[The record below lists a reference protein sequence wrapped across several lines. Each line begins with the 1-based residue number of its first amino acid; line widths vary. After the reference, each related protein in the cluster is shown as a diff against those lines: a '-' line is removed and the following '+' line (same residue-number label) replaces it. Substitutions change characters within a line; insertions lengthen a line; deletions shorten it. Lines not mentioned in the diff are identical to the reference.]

1 MITPASLG
9 LDLEAALLRELLRA
23 WHDINQGYFRGRLAA
38 PAIALSEAS
47 GRLGTWNATTRTI
60 EMSRTLVVEHT
71 WGTVLE
77 VLKHEVAHQYV
88 HDYLQVRDET
98 AHGPAFR
105 GVCERLGIDAASAG
119 LPTAGDDAPTPKILA
134 RIAKPLALAESPN
147 QHEAQLAMAEAQR
160 LMLRHNLE
168 VAPKG
173 GYQFRQLGAPTG
185 RVEESDRVL
194 GNILAEHF
202 FVEVIWVP
210 VWRAREGKRGQ
221 VIEVCGTPENLEM
234 AAYVHAFLRHTADRL
249 WREYRRARG
258 LAGNAAR
265 RSYQAGVMSGFREK
279 LAAQREVHAQEGLV
293 WVGDADLHGYYR
305 KRHPR
310 IRWTHHSGPRHGE
323 AHGHGREAGRN
334 IVIHRGVT
342 ATGGGG
348 KLLGPRRA

>member
-1 MITPASLG
+1 VDSHERLG
-9 LDLEAALLRELLRA
+9 LELEAALLRELLRG
-23 WHDINQGYFRGRLAA
+23 WHDVNLGYFRGRLSA
-38 PAIALSEAS
+38 PAIALSEAM
-47 GRLGTWNATTRTI
+47 GRLGQWNAATRTI
-60 EMSRTLVVEHT
+60 EMSRKLVLEHA

-88 HDYLQVRDET
+88 HEVLKVHDET

-105 GVCERLGIDAASAG
+105 GVCERLGIDAASSG
-119 LPTAGDDAPTPKILA
+119 LPTAGDEAATPRILA
-134 RIAKPLALAESPN
+134 RIAKLLALAESPN
-147 QHEAQLAMAEAQR
+147 EHEAQLAMAEAQR

-173 GYQFRQLGAPTG
+173 GYQFRQLGEPTG

-210 VWRAREGKRGQ
+210 VWRAREGKRGS

-249 WREYRRARG
+249 WRDYRRARR
-258 LAGNAAR
+258 LGNAER

-279 LAAQREVHAQEGLV
+279 LVAQREVHVQEGLV
-293 WVGDADLHGYYR
+293 WVGDADLHTYYR

-310 IRWTHHSGPRHGE
+310 IRWTQHSGPRHGE
-323 AHGHGREAGRN
+323 AHTHGREAGRS

-342 ATGGGG
+342 SSTGGGG
-348 KLLGPRRA
+348 KLLGPRQA